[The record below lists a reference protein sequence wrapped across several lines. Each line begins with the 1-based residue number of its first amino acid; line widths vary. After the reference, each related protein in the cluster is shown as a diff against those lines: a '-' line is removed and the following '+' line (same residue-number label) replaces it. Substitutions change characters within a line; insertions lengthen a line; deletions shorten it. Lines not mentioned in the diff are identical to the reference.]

1 MSLYLNGNP
10 LIILIYAFIKSMDSL
25 NLRLKSSQ
33 GVPGTSSPSASA
45 LGRVRPMPM
54 ATKLQGLDRS
64 CSNNLKAYFTS
75 EKIVEFPFK
84 LFGY

>member
-45 LGRVRPMPM
+45 LGKGETDADGDEAPG
-54 ATKLQGLDRS
+54 TG
-64 CSNNLKAYFTS
+64 
-75 EKIVEFPFK
+75 
-84 LFGY
+84 